1 MSEAL
6 TTTTLAGPRH
16 QGKVRDIYDLG
27 EVLLMV
33 ATDRISAFD
42 VVLPDGVPEK
52 GVVLNELSRFWFLKS
67 AHVVP
72 NHLIAMGYDREKVS
86 QYLPEVPE
94 ETARRAM
101 LVKKAQPVMVECVIR
116 GYLSGSA
123 WAEYRSKGTIGGEAT
138 PPGLRESQRL
148 DPPLFTPTTKAQVGH
163 DEAITLRQMEGM
175 VGEGLARELERLSIA
190 LYTFAQG
197 YALTR
202 DVIIA
207 DTKFEF
213 GLVGETITL
222 IDEALTPDS
231 SRFWAAGDYE
241 VGRPQ
246 ESMDK
251 QFVRDWLSD
260 SGWSK
265 EPPAPHLP
273 AEVIENT
280 ARRYKDVYQ
289 RLTGEPLP

>member
-1 MSEAL
+1 MSVAL
-6 TTTTLAGPRH
+6 TTTTLAGPKH

-67 AHVVP
+67 THVVP

-94 ETARRAM
+94 ETARRGM
-101 LVKKAQPVMVECVIR
+101 LVKKAQPVMVECVVR

-123 WAEYRSKGTIGGEAT
+123 WAEYRSKGTIGGEAA

-175 VGEGLARELERLSIA
+175 VGEGLARELERLSIS
-190 LYTFAQG
+190 LYTFAHG

-213 GLVGETITL
+213 GLVGETIIL

-231 SRFWAAGDYE
+231 SRFWGAAEYE

-280 ARRYKDVYQ
+280 ARRYKEVYQ